1 MREKGFT
8 LIEVLVAILVLS
20 VGLFGL
26 GGLMITGMKNNQSSY
41 QRTQAT
47 WLAYDMADRI
57 RTNRARAL
65 EEDYDVDLATTPS
78 ADTNIVETD
87 IRAWKAALD
96 RTLPNGRG
104 SIDVTPSTRTLQ
116 IIVEWNDGNGTGG
129 NATQQ
134 FRVDTLL

>member
-1 MREKGFT
+1 MNEKGFT

-57 RTNRARAL
+57 RTNRSKAL
-65 EEDYDVDLATTPS
+65 EEDYDVDLATTPG
-78 ADTNIVETD
+78 ADTTIVETD
-87 IRAWKAALD
+87 IRAWKAVLA

-104 SIDVTPSTRTLQ
+104 SIDVVPADRSLRV
-116 IIVEWNDGNGTGG
+116 IVEWNDGNGTGG
-129 NATQQ
+129 SSAQKFQ
-134 FRVDTLL
+134 VDTLL